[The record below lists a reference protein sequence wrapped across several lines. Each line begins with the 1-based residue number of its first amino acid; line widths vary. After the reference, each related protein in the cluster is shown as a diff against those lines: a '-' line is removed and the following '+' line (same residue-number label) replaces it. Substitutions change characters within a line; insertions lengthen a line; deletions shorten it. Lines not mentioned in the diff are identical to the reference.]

1 MPKAPESR
9 IRPKPNLIRPY
20 LIAES
25 TRIEPVAASSRLE
38 NPDSLSTSHEECR
51 SFRHLMFDIF
61 SRKSTLQLLPVTS
74 YNLAED
80 WVEASRKTDA
90 SPSIDPGKRRRD
102 FFSVESLREEV
113 NEEISSEDIADTIL
127 TELRRINL
135 KRVGN
140 VSPDVV
146 FFLHYFFPLELCN
159 EC

>member
-1 MPKAPESR
+1 MRNSPSNTAMPATCKGNVD
-9 IRPKPNLIRPY
+9 PKTI
-20 LIAES
+20 
-25 TRIEPVAASSRLE
+25 
-38 NPDSLSTSHEECR
+38 
-51 SFRHLMFDIF
+51 HLMIDIF
-61 SRKSTLQLLPVTS
+61 SRKSTLQLLPVPS

-80 WVEASRKTDA
+80 WVEASQKTGSMA
-90 SPSIDPGKRRRD
+90 KRPGKRRRD

>member
-1 MPKAPESR
+1 M
-9 IRPKPNLIRPY
+9 L
-20 LIAES
+20 
-25 TRIEPVAASSRLE
+25 
-38 NPDSLSTSHEECR
+38 
-51 SFRHLMFDIF
+51 DIF

-146 FFLHYFFPLELCN
+146 FFLHYFFPL
-159 EC
+159 